1 MVVLVSFLLVLAA
14 AVTLVV
20 GLLQSGLTL
29 IYLSIGCSVVAG
41 LVLAVAVLR
50 GRPEPKGAASAPA
63 RPYSPPPEPAY
74 SSSSSAPS
82 YSSSSY
88 TPDPEPAE
96 ESWRVDTPAPASRSR
111 FGRPAAV
118 AIEAP
123 EPEPEPEESRIAGY
137 ARRAA
142 GAGASTSPS
151 VISGEM
157 PEPITRGG
165 FPLPDYDDLRAPE
178 LLRRVEELDAA
189 QLEQVKAREEA
200 GKNRVSILTR
210 IDARL
215 ETLREPGWE
224 IDEATWEGDA
234 PEEAAPAEADLDA
247 GDDFEDEPAAE
258 PEPAPAVGDD
268 FPIPSYDSLRV
279 GQILPVLRDLD
290 DAELEEVRQY
300 EAAGKARSGILD
312 RIEFLAAGGSRPAA
326 AAPAAAAAAPAKK
339 AAAAKKAAPA
349 APAAKAAGSTSIAA
363 AVAAA
368 KAKQAKKG

>member
-50 GRPEPKGAASAPA
+50 GRPEPKAAPVAPA

-74 SSSSSAPS
+74 SSSSSASPFS
-82 YSSSSY
+82 A
-88 TPDPEPAE
+88 DPEPAE
-96 ESWRVDTPAPASRSR
+96 ESWRVDTPAPATRR

-118 AIEAP
+118 AIEEP
-123 EPEPEPEESRIAGY
+123 EPEPEPSPVSGY

-142 GAGASTSPS
+142 GSGASTSEA
-151 VISGEM
+151 VISSEM
-157 PEPITRGG
+157 PTPVGRDDFPI
-165 FPLPDYDDLRAPE
+165 PDFDELRAPE
-178 LLRRVEELDAA
+178 LLRRLDELDVA
-189 QLEQVKAREEA
+189 QLEAVRGREAA
-200 GKNRVSILTR
+200 GKNRVSIISR

-215 ETLREPGWE
+215 EVLREPGWQ
-224 IDEATWEGDA
+224 IDEATWEGGDDA
-234 PEEAAPAEADLDA
+234 VAEVAADEADLDE
-247 GDDFEDEPAAE
+247 GDDFEDEVAAAE
-258 PEPAPAVGDD
+258 EPAPAAVDGDL
-268 FPIPSYDSLRV
+268 PIADYDGLRV
-279 GQILPVLRDLD
+279 GQILPLLRDLD
-290 DAELEEVRQY
+290 DVELDQVRQY

-312 RIEFLAAGGSRPAA
+312 RIDFLAAGGTRPTVTAA
-326 AAPAAAAAAPAKK
+326 AAPPPPPPAKK
-339 AAAAKKAAPA
+339 AAPVRKAAAKAAPA
-349 APAAKAAGSTSIAA
+349 AEPAAPKTTSIAA

>member
-50 GRPEPKGAASAPA
+50 GRPEPKAAPVAPP
-63 RPYSPPPEPAY
+63 RPVSTPASVPAYSRFESEPEPA
-74 SSSSSAPS
+74 
-82 YSSSSY
+82 
-88 TPDPEPAE
+88 D
-96 ESWRVDTPAPASRSR
+96 ESWKVDTTPAPAARR

-118 AIEAP
+118 AIEESEP
-123 EPEPEPEESRIAGY
+123 EPEPEPSPIAGY

-142 GAGASTSPS
+142 GAGASTSPA
-151 VISGEM
+151 VISREM
-157 PEPITRGG
+157 PVPAAHGAFPIADFDT
-165 FPLPDYDDLRAPE
+165 LRAPE
-178 LLRRVEELDAA
+178 LLRRVDDLGDVAALEEVRAA
-189 QLEQVKAREEA
+189 EAA
-200 GKNRVSILTR
+200 GKNRVSIISR

-215 ETLREPGWE
+215 ETLREPGWD
-224 IDEATWEGDA
+224 IDEATWEGDE
-234 PEEAAPAEADLDA
+234 PPAAGDVPADDFDDDTDLDLAPVAA
-247 GDDFEDEPAAE
+247 GA
-258 PEPAPAVGDD
+258 D
-268 FPIPSYDSLRV
+268 FPIANYDSLRV
-279 GQILPVLRDLD
+279 GQILPQLRDLD
-290 DAELEEVRQY
+290 DAELDEVRQY

-312 RIEFLAAGGSRPAA
+312 RIEFLSSGGAQPAA
-326 AAPAAAAAAPAKK
+326 AAPS
-339 AAAAKKAAPA
+339 PA

>member
-50 GRPEPKGAASAPA
+50 GRPEPKEAYSAPA

-74 SSSSSAPS
+74 SSSSSPSYSTPS
-82 YSSSSY
+82 YSSE
-88 TPDPEPAE
+88 PEPAAD
-96 ESWRVDTPAPASRSR
+96 ESWRVDTPAPASRR

-118 AIEAP
+118 AIGV
-123 EPEPEPEESRIAGY
+123 PEPEPEESPIAGY

-151 VISGEM
+151 VISSEM

-165 FPLPDYDDLRAPE
+165 FPIPDFDDLRAPE
-178 LLRRVEELDAA
+178 LLRRVEELDAT

-234 PEEAAPAEADLDA
+234 PEDAAAQADLDA
-247 GDDFEDEPAAE
+247 GDDFEDEPAE
-258 PEPAPAVGDD
+258 EPAPAASVGDG

-312 RIEFLAAGGSRPAA
+312 RIEFLAGGGSRPAA
-326 AAPAAAAAAPAKK
+326 AAPAAVKAAPATQ
-339 AAAAKKAAPA
+339 A